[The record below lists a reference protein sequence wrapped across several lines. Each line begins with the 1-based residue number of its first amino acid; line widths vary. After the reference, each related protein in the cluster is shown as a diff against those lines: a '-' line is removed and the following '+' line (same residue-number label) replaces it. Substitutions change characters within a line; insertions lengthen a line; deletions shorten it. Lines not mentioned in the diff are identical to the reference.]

1 MTGDAPGAI
10 WHMKSEYKDDHLIL
24 ATAADAPSG
33 PPRGGPPV
41 AVQPEGTVKL
51 WDVATGAQRA
61 ALPVSG
67 GSLPLLAFA
76 PDSRTLAEQIL
87 SAARRAVDD
96 ASGKTA
102 EIVNAVMPADLSLE
116 RLGAGVTA
124 TFGVHDADLDRKA
137 GPHGQ
142 G

>member
-1 MTGDAPGAI
+1 MDDVQREIAAVKGRGTSDDGLVTAI
-10 WHMKSEYKDDHLIL
+10 VGPQGHLVELTI
-24 ATAADAPSG
+24 D
-33 PPRGGPPV
+33 PR
-41 AVQPEGTVKL
+41 
-51 WDVATGAQRA
+51 
-61 ALPVSG
+61 ALRR
-67 GSLPLLAFA
+67 

-116 RLGAGVTA
+116 RLGGGVTA